1 MSYAI
6 LRTEKLKGSAVSSSD
21 SHLDRK
27 RETLNADKA
36 RTDKNIYLIG
46 EKGESLRELVNYH
59 IGEAGGKP
67 RSDSVECVEF
77 LMTASPDY
85 FSSPTKIIDF
95 ARQSKKFMDKL
106 ESRGMKFIKACV
118 HMDESTPH
126 ISAFAVPF
134 DEKGK
139 LNAKAHLGGREK
151 LSKLQDEFAETMK
164 PLGLER
170 GVKGSIAEHQTI
182 QKYYG
187 KLDMLDQSQE
197 QISQLQI
204 NQNRAREVLQK
215 TTELLNSELEKKVD
229 IPLIEAAKL
238 INVDTFEIPQGLA
251 LVDKKKRSLLV
262 GLITP
267 DNKAFGADGTK
278 ISDGSSV
285 MMLTQIAHI
294 TPEKAVEVIRENYD
308 DETAARSGRAYGE
321 ELAKRASVDYSEK
334 REMDAVEEKVRDQ
347 HETEEIQVF
356 EEVQIEESEALVLA

>member
-21 SHLDRK
+21 MHLDRK

-67 RSDSVECVEF
+67 RRDSVECVEF

-85 FSSPTKIIDF
+85 FSSPTKTFDF
-95 ARQSKKFMDKL
+95 VRQSKKFMDRL
-106 ESRGMKFIKACV
+106 ESRGMKFVKAVV
-118 HMDESTPH
+118 HLDELTPH

-134 DEKGK
+134 DDKGK

-151 LSKLQDEFAETMK
+151 LSKLQDEYAEVMK

-170 GVKGSIAEHQTI
+170 GIKGSVAEHQTI

-197 QISQLQI
+197 QIQQLQM
-204 NQNRAREVLQK
+204 NQDRSREMLQR
-215 TTELLNSELEKKVD
+215 TTDLLNNELEKKTD

-238 INVDTFEIPQGLA
+238 IDVDTIEFPEGLA
-251 LVDKKKRSLLV
+251 LVDKKKRGLLI

-267 DNKAFGADGTK
+267 DNKAFGADGIK

-285 MMLTQIAHI
+285 MMLTQIASV
-294 TPEKAVEVIRENYD
+294 TPEKAVEIIRENYD

-321 ELAKRASVDYSEK
+321 ELAKKGSTDYDEK
-334 REMDAVEEKVRDQ
+334 KEMENVKAKVREEN
-347 HETEEIQVF
+347 ETEESEAI
-356 EEVQIEESEALVLA
+356 EVEQIEETEALVLA